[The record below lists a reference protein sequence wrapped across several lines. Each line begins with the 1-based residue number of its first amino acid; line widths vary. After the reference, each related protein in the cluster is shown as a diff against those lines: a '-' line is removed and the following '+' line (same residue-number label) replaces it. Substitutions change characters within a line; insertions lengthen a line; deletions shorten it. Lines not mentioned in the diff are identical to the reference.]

1 MADEPMAAA
10 VEFEPEEAS
19 ASYRIDP
26 SAPSEFRFATP
37 SSAWSWR
44 KSLSLNRRAWKRRLP
59 EPVSCVQRP
68 IPTSL
73 PRLPLPAPGLMEP
86 ETDFEDLE
94 DDLEDGTP
102 VIGLVEEE
110 EVTDEEEY
118 DFTPLYVESE
128 DHDLQ
133 ELEEETLDQE
143 VSVGS
148 AIGDMVRDA
157 HIDQRTD
164 SDASGLMVEEEEAE
178 DELETAEGVEETE
191 SEEGQVAAVAGQ
203 PARRPRDD
211 QRRGGRASATMAA
224 AATMDAGRMPKPAIC
239 RSSASC

>member
-1 MADEPMAAA
+1 M
-10 VEFEPEEAS
+10 
-19 ASYRIDP
+19 
-26 SAPSEFRFATP
+26 
-37 SSAWSWR
+37 
-44 KSLSLNRRAWKRRLP
+44 SLNRRAEEAEGELA
-59 EPVSCVQRP
+59 EPVEQYSETKP
-68 IPTSL
+68 GEPTAFAA
-73 PRLPLPAPGLMEP
+73 PNPGLVEP

-94 DDLEDGTP
+94 DEPEDGTT

-118 DFTPLYVESE
+118 DFTPLCVESE

-164 SDASGLMVEEEEAE
+164 SDVSGLMVEEEEAE
-178 DELETAEGVEETE
+178 DELDSVEGV
-191 SEEGQVAAVAGQ
+191 
-203 PARRPRDD
+203 
-211 QRRGGRASATMAA
+211 RGNRIGRRASSRCGRTAGSPAA
-224 AATMDAGRMPKPAIC
+224 R
-239 RSSASC
+239 